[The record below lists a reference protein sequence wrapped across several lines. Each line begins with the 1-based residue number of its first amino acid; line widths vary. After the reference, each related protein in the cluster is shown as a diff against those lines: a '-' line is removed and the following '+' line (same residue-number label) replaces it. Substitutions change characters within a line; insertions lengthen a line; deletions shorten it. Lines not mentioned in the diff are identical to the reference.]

1 MTTAARDAGSR
12 VARAEAPEDHLWTSL
27 SALVRWRVVV
37 AFGALG
43 LGLLF
48 RPDVAVAPRLSLLG
62 ASLAVLAVETALFAA
77 LLSTRRAP
85 AAQAWLQALVDG
97 ALITVL
103 SAATGGTDSQFVL
116 FNIALVLWA
125 GLVLETTGGLVV
137 AAVASTGY
145 LLLPMLGGAT
155 GPLAWVPAA
164 AGVAAPVPASPSLV
178 GFLLVLGAAAG
189 TLGERTRLQRQT
201 LDRASR
207 EVERA
212 RLDTDRIL
220 ESMASG
226 VLTLDVAGTVL
237 HMNRA
242 AADLLGAPFEAVRG
256 RGCHA
261 VFGEG
266 RKALLDR
273 VLGTLATGRT
283 LTREE
288 VTLTTTDGRRVPVGL
303 STSFLT
309 EDDGARRGV
318 IAVFA
323 DLSEFKAVEERA
335 RRSETLA
342 AIGQLS
348 AGIAHE
354 IRNCLNPI
362 SGSVE
367 YLQKELVLS
376 GESAHL
382 MGLIVTECD
391 RLNRFVTELLDYAR
405 EPRFLIEAVPVGDMA
420 ADALDLARRH
430 PAWRPEIALV
440 LEDGGEGCAA
450 LLDREHFKRVLT
462 NLLQNAIEAQ
472 DGPGRVTVRIRPEGG
487 NRVAVEVHDTG
498 PGIRAEDLPRVIE
511 PFFTTK
517 RGGTGLGLAIAARI
531 IERLG
536 GRLAVTSAA
545 GQGTTFTLTLEREAA
560 LVHAA

>member
-1 MTTAARDAGSR
+1 MKADAAPGAGWR
-12 VARAEAPEDHLWTSL
+12 GEGTPDDHLLRSL
-27 SALVRWRVVV
+27 ATLVRWRVIVG
-37 AFGALG
+37 AGALG
-43 LGLLF
+43 LGLMF
-48 RPDVAVAPRLSLLG
+48 RPDVPLPDRLSLLG
-62 ASLAVLAVETALFAA
+62 AALGILAAVTALFA
-77 LLSTRRAP
+77 LLVRTRRAP
-85 AAQAWLQALVDG
+85 TAQAWLQALVDC

-116 FNIALVLWA
+116 FNIVAVLWA
-125 GLVLETTGGLVV
+125 GILLETTGGLVV

-145 LLLPMLGGAT
+145 LLLPFLGGVA
-155 GPLAWVPAA
+155 APAGWIA
-164 AGVAAPVPASPSLV
+164 ARGDVAAPVPGSPSLV
-178 GFLLVLGAAAG
+178 GFLLVLGAASG
-189 TLGERTRLQRQT
+189 TLGERTRRTRQT
-201 LDRASR
+201 LALASR

-226 VLTLDVAGTVL
+226 VLTLDSTGTVL
-237 HMNRA
+237 HYNRA
-242 AADLLGAPFEAVRG
+242 AAELLGAPLEAVRG
-256 RGCHA
+256 RWCQD
-261 VFGEG
+261 VFGAG
-266 RKALLDR
+266 QKALLDR
-273 VLGTLATGRT
+273 VLATLETGRT
-283 LTREE
+283 LAREE
-288 VTLTTTDGRRVPVGL
+288 VTVTTEARGAVPVGL

-309 EDDGARRGV
+309 EEDGTRRGV

-367 YLQKELVLS
+367 YLQKELVLE

-382 MGLIVTECD
+382 MNLIVSECE

-405 EPRFLIEAVPVGDMA
+405 EPRFLIEAVPVRDMV
-420 ADALDLARRH
+420 ADALELARRH

-440 LEDGGEGCAA
+440 IEDGGDGCAA
-450 LLDREHFKRVLT
+450 RLDREHFKRVLT
-462 NLLQNAIEAQ
+462 NLMQNAIEAQ
-472 DGPGRVTVRIRPEGG
+472 EGPGRVTVRIRPQGER
-487 NRVAVEVHDTG
+487 RVTVEVHDTG
-498 PGIRAEDLPRVIE
+498 PGIPSENLSRVSE

-536 GRLAVTSAA
+536 GRLAVTSAP
-545 GQGTTFTLTLEREAA
+545 GQGTTFTMTLERDLA
-560 LVHAA
+560 LEHAA

>member
-1 MTTAARDAGSR
+1 MTAEGQRAAEGRP
-12 VARAEAPEDHLWTSL
+12 EATPGDHLLSSL
-27 SALVRWRVVV
+27 ATLVRWRVLVG
-37 AFGALG
+37 AGALG
-43 LGLLF
+43 LGVLF
-48 RPDVAVAPRLSLLG
+48 RPDVGVVERLSLLG
-62 ASLAVLAVETALFAA
+62 ASLGVLAAETALFWA
-77 LLSTRRAP
+77 LLSTRRFP
-85 AAQAWLQALVDG
+85 AAQAWLQALTDA

-103 SAATGGTDSQFVL
+103 SAATGGADSQFVL
-116 FNIALVLWA
+116 FNIVLVLWA
-125 GLVLETTGGLVV
+125 GLVLETTGGLIV
-137 AAVASTGY
+137 AAVAATGY
-145 LLLPMLGGAT
+145 LLLPVLGVPGGA
-155 GPLAWVPAA
+155 LAFIPAA
-164 AGVAAPVPASPSLV
+164 SDVAAPVPASPSLV

-189 TLGERTRLQRQT
+189 TLGERTRLTRHS
-201 LDRASR
+201 LDQASR

-220 ESMASG
+220 ESMGSG
-226 VLTLDVAGTVL
+226 VLTLDVSGAVL
-237 HMNRA
+237 HLNRA
-242 AADLLGAPFEAVRG
+242 AADLLGAPLTLVRG
-256 RGCHA
+256 RSCHE
-261 VFGEG
+261 VMGEG
-266 RKALLDR
+266 QKALLVR
-273 VLGTLATGRT
+273 VLGTLASGRT

-288 VTLTTTDGRRVPVGL
+288 VTLTAADGRRVPVGL
-303 STSFLT
+303 STSFLVD
-309 EDDGARRGV
+309 DDGTRRGV

-367 YLQKELVLS
+367 YLQKELVLT

-382 MGLIVTECD
+382 MGLIVAECD

-405 EPRFLIEAVPVGDMA
+405 EPRFLIEAVSVRAMV

-440 LEDGGEGCAA
+440 MEDDGDGCAA
-450 LLDREHFKRVLT
+450 RLDREHFKRVLT

-472 DGPGRVTVRIRPEGG
+472 DGPGRVTVRIRPEGER
-487 NRVAVEVHDTG
+487 RVAVSVHDTG
-498 PGIRAEDLPRVIE
+498 PGIPAEHLPRVIE

-531 IERLG
+531 VERLG
-536 GRLAVTSAA
+536 GRLAVTSAP
-545 GQGTTFTLTLEREAA
+545 GQGTTFTMTLERELA
-560 LVHAA
+560 LAHAA

>member
-1 MTTAARDAGSR
+1 MNSRGQQAAGGVRERTPG
-12 VARAEAPEDHLWTSL
+12 DHLLSSL
-27 SALVRWRVVV
+27 ATLVHWRMLVG
-37 AFGALG
+37 AGALG

-48 RPDVAVAPRLSLLG
+48 RPDVAVDARLSLLG
-62 ASLAVLAVETALFAA
+62 ASLGVLAAETALFSA
-77 LLSTRRAP
+77 LLSTRWAP
-85 AAQAWLQALVDG
+85 AAQAWLQALVDCV
-97 ALITVL
+97 LITVL
-103 SAATGGTDSQFVL
+103 SAATGGADSQFVL
-116 FNIALVLWA
+116 FNIVVVLWA

-137 AAVASTGY
+137 ASVAATGY
-145 LLLPMLGGAT
+145 LLLPVLGGAAS
-155 GPLAWVPAA
+155 PLAWIPAMT
-164 AGVAAPVPASPSLV
+164 GVAAPVPASPSLV

-189 TLGERTRLQRQT
+189 TLGERTRQTRQT
-201 LDRASR
+201 LVDASR

-226 VLTLDVAGTVL
+226 VLTLDVSGTVL

-242 AADLLGAPFEAVRG
+242 AAVLLGAPFDAVRG
-256 RGCHA
+256 RGCHE

-266 RKALLDR
+266 RKALLVR

-283 LTREE
+283 LSREE
-288 VTLTTTDGRRVPVGL
+288 VTLTTMDGRRVPVGL
-303 STSFLT
+303 STSFLVDEGGT
-309 EDDGARRGV
+309 RRGV

-335 RRSETLA
+335 RHSETLA
-342 AIGQLS
+342 AIGRLS

-367 YLQKELVLS
+367 YLQKELHLT

-382 MGLIVTECD
+382 MGLIVSECD

-405 EPRFLIEAVPVGDMA
+405 EPRLLIEAVPIHDMV

-430 PAWRPEIALV
+430 PAWRPEIALAM
-440 LEDGGEGCAA
+440 EDGGEGCAA

-472 DGPGRVTVRIRPEGG
+472 EGPGRVTVRIRPEGER
-487 NRVAVEVHDTG
+487 RVTVCVHDTG
-498 PGIRAEDLPRVIE
+498 PGIKAADLERVTE

-536 GRLAVTSAA
+536 GRLAVTSAP
-545 GQGTTFTLTLEREAA
+545 GQGTTFTMTLERETA
-560 LVHAA
+560 LVQAA

>member
-1 MTTAARDAGSR
+1 MSWPGQRAAG
-12 VARAEAPEDHLWTSL
+12 ARGATPGDPLLSSL
-27 SALVRWRVVV
+27 ATLVRWRVIVGV
-37 AFGALG
+37 GALG
-43 LGLLF
+43 LGLLC
-48 RPDVAVAPRLSLLG
+48 RPDVAVHARLSLLG
-62 ASLAVLAVETALFAA
+62 ASLGVLVAEAALFLA

-85 AAQAWLQALVDG
+85 AAQAWLQALVDC
-97 ALITVL
+97 ALITLL
-103 SAATGGTDSQFVL
+103 SAATGGADSQFVL
-116 FNIALVLWA
+116 FYIVVVLWA

-137 AAVASTGY
+137 AAVAATGY
-145 LLLPMLGGAT
+145 LLVPLLGGTA
-155 GPLAWVPAA
+155 GPLAWIPAA
-164 AGVAAPVPASPSLV
+164 AGVAAPVPGSPSLV

-189 TLGERTRLQRQT
+189 TLGERTRQARQT
-201 LDRASR
+201 LVAASR

-226 VLTLDVAGTVL
+226 VLTLDVFGTVL

-242 AADLLGAPFEAVRG
+242 AADLLGAPFDAVRG
-256 RGCHA
+256 RGCHE

-266 RKALLDR
+266 RKALLVR
-273 VLGTLATGRT
+273 VLGTLATGRS
-283 LTREE
+283 LSREE

-303 STSFLT
+303 STSFLVDEEGT
-309 EDDGARRGV
+309 RRGV

-323 DLSEFKAVEERA
+323 DLSDFKAVEERA

-367 YLQKELVLS
+367 YLQKELDLS
-376 GESAHL
+376 GESEHL
-382 MGLIVTECD
+382 MGLIVSECD

-405 EPRFLIEAVPVGDMA
+405 EPRLLIEAVPVHGMV

-430 PAWRPEIALV
+430 PAWRPEIALDM
-440 LEDGGEGCAA
+440 EDGGDGCAA

-472 DGPGRVTVRIRPEGG
+472 DGPGRVTVVIRPEGER
-487 NRVAVEVHDTG
+487 RVNVCVHDTG
-498 PGIRAEDLPRVIE
+498 PGIPPADLARVIE

-536 GRLAVTSAA
+536 GKLAVTSAP
-545 GQGTTFTLTLEREAA
+545 GQGTTFTMTLEREPA
-560 LVHAA
+560 LAHAA

>member
-1 MTTAARDAGSR
+1 VIVG
-12 VARAEAPEDHLWTSL
+12 V
-27 SALVRWRVVV
+27 
-37 AFGALG
+37 GALG
-43 LGLLF
+43 LGVLT
-48 RPDVAVAPRLSLLG
+48 RPEVPLAARLTLLG
-62 ASLAVLAVETALFAA
+62 AALGILAAVTVVFA
-77 LLSTRRAP
+77 LLVRSRRAP
-85 AAQAWLQALVDG
+85 VAQAWLQALADC

-103 SAATGGTDSQFVL
+103 SAATGGANSQFVL
-116 FNIALVLWA
+116 FNVVVVLWA

-137 AAVASTGY
+137 GAIASTGY
-145 LLLPMLGGAT
+145 LLLPMVGAAGGAAGWILPST
-155 GPLAWVPAA
+155 
-164 AGVAAPVPASPSLV
+164 GVAGPVPGSPSLV
-178 GFLLVLGAAAG
+178 GFLLALGAAAG
-189 TLGERTRLQRQT
+189 TLGERTRKTRET
-201 LDRASR
+201 LVHASR

-226 VLTLDVAGTVL
+226 VLTLDTTGTVL
-237 HMNRA
+237 HYNRA
-242 AADLLGAPFEAVRG
+242 AADLLGTPLEAVRG
-256 RGCHA
+256 RWCHD
-261 VFGEG
+261 VFGAG
-266 RKALLDR
+266 HRPLLER
-273 VLGTLATGRT
+273 VLGTLESGRT

-288 VTLTTTDGRRVPVGL
+288 VQLTTGDRTVPVGL

-309 EDDGARRGV
+309 EEDGTRRGV

-323 DLSEFKAVEERA
+323 DLTEFKAVEERA

-367 YLQKELVLS
+367 YLQKELDLT

-382 MGLIVTECD
+382 MGLIVTECE

-405 EPRFLIEAVPVGDMA
+405 EPRFLVEAVAVREMVE
-420 ADALDLARRH
+420 DALALVRRH
-430 PAWRPEIALV
+430 PACRPEITLAV
-440 LEDGGEGCAA
+440 EDGGEGCAA
-450 LLDREHFKRVLT
+450 RLDREHFKRVLV

-472 DGPGRVTVRIRPEGG
+472 EGPGRVTVRIRPRGER
-487 NRVAVEVHDTG
+487 RVAVEVHDTG
-498 PGIRAEDLPRVIE
+498 SGIPAENLGRVLE

-536 GRLAVTSAA
+536 GKLAVTSAP
-545 GQGTTFTLTLEREAA
+545 GEGTTFILELEREAVFA
-560 LVHAA
+560 HAA

>member
-1 MTTAARDAGSR
+1 
-12 VARAEAPEDHLWTSL
+12 
-27 SALVRWRVVV
+27 VV
-37 AFGALG
+37 A
-43 LGLLF
+43 
-48 RPDVAVAPRLSLLG
+48 
-62 ASLAVLAVETALFAA
+62 
-77 LLSTRRAP
+77 
-85 AAQAWLQALVDG
+85 
-97 ALITVL
+97 
-103 SAATGGTDSQFVL
+103 AATGGADSQFVL
-116 FNIALVLWA
+116 FYVVVVLWA

-137 AAVASTGY
+137 AAVGSTGY
-145 LLLPMLGGAT
+145 LLLPFLADGQ
-155 GPLAWVPAA
+155 GPLAWIPADT
-164 AGVAAPVPASPSLV
+164 GVAAPVPASPSLV

-189 TLGERTRLQRQT
+189 TLGERTRLTRQT
-201 LDRASR
+201 LDQASR
-207 EVERA
+207 EVERV

-226 VLTLDVAGTVL
+226 VLTLDPAGTVL
-237 HMNRA
+237 HYNRA
-242 AADLLGAPFEAVRG
+242 AADLLGAPLATARG
-256 RGCHA
+256 RDCHA

-266 RKALLDR
+266 QRALLDR
-273 VLGTLATGRT
+273 VLGTLATGRI

-288 VTLTTTDGRRVPVGL
+288 VTMTATDGRRVPVGL
-303 STSFLT
+303 STSFLSG
-309 EDDGARRGV
+309 EDGSRRGV

-367 YLQKELVLS
+367 YLQKELVLT

-382 MGLIVTECD
+382 MRLIVTECD

-405 EPRFLIEAVPVGDMA
+405 EPRFLVEAVSVRDMV
-420 ADALDLARRH
+420 ADALDLVRRH
-430 PAWRPEIALV
+430 PAWRPEIALA
-440 LEDGGEGCAA
+440 LEDGGDGCAA
-450 LLDREHFKRVLT
+450 RLDREHFKRVLV

-472 DGPGRVTVRIRPEGG
+472 EGPGRVTVRIRPEGE
-487 NRVAVEVHDTG
+487 RHVTVCVHDTG
-498 PGIRAEDLPRVIE
+498 PGIPREHLARVIE

-517 RGGTGLGLAIAARI
+517 RSGTGLGLAIASRI

-536 GRLAVTSAA
+536 GKLAVTSAP
-545 GQGTTFTLTLEREAA
+545 GQGTTFTMTLERELSLA
-560 LVHAA
+560 HAA